1 MSYYI
6 AKMVDCNFEEAI
18 EKTREA
24 LREVGF
30 SVVTTIDIQTNLK
43 NAIDKDMKPYMIL
56 GACNPHYASA
66 VTEKEPRI
74 GVLLPCNVVVR
85 VDSSD
90 KVEVVAVNTLVAMQS
105 VNNPELE
112 MLAKEVNDKLEK
124 AILSL

>member
-6 AKMVDCNFEEAI
+6 AKTVDYNFEEAI

-24 LREVGF
+24 LKEVGF

-85 VDSSD
+85 VDDSD

-112 MLAKEVNDKLEK
+112 VLAKEVNDKIEE
-124 AILSL
+124 AISNL